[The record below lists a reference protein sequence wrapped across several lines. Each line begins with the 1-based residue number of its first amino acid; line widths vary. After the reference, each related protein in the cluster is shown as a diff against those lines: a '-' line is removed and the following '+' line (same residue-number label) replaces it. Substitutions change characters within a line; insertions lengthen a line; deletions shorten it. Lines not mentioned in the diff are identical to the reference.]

1 MATLQELTLAH
12 SKRLSEIYRTRDVR
26 LSEAQTTRDLQ
37 LRGLAEAAKA
47 FQNYDDEVAG
57 AREKQLAT
65 EAKAEAARTS
75 ALLVAADRR
84 SDRLEDAHMTRRS
97 TDVEAVTMKRRLQD
111 AAEAKY
117 LAALSSARQTPEA
130 KRGQFIQDADLARR
144 LEVEQ
149 AKRTHDETLSRS
161 QQQYRAAVDAAVLT
175 ERRDGRDSERGYF
188 DTLRLG
194 EAAARAAR
202 EAAEQNLLAALS
214 AMPEA
219 REILRTWR
227 SQVSMIGAATAKAE
241 KEEFSR
247 FRLELDKVRA

>member
-1 MATLQELTLAH
+1 MPTLKDLTLAH
-12 SKRLSEIYRTRDVR
+12 SQRLSELYRTRDVR
-26 LSEAQTTRDLQ
+26 LAEAQASRDLL
-37 LRGLAEAAKA
+37 LRALPQAAKA
-47 FQNYDDEVAG
+47 FQKYDDEVAG

-75 ALLVAADRR
+75 ALLVAVDHR
-84 SDRLEDAHMTRRS
+84 SDRLEDAHMARRS
-97 TDVEAVTMKRRLQD
+97 TDVEAVKTKRRLED

-117 LAALSSARQTPEA
+117 LAALSAAREASAAERRQL
-130 KRGQFIQDADLARR
+130 IQDADLARR
-144 LEVEQ
+144 LAVEQ

-161 QQQYRAAVDAAVLT
+161 QQHYRAAVDAAVLT

-188 DTLRLG
+188 DTLRLS

-202 EAAEQNLLAALS
+202 AAAEQNLMAELAGL
-214 AMPEA
+214 PEA

-227 SQVSMIGAATAKAE
+227 SQVAMVGLATAKAE

-247 FRLELDKVRA
+247 FRLELDKIKA